1 MEIAKKPVI
10 LCILDGW
17 GWREEKTDNA
27 VALART
33 PNWDRLLQTAP
44 QSFLKTCGLDVGL
57 PQGQMGNSEVGHMN
71 LGAGRVVMQDLPRID
86 EAIKNKS
93 LEKSLLQ
100 LLRGNGVWG
109 NGVIEK
115 KATTPLPHYP
125 TTLHLMGLYSPGGVH
140 SHQDHLLALAKILND
155 AGIKTLLHLW
165 LDGRDTPPKSA
176 GDYLKDLEQKLKSLS
191 HVKVATVCGRYY
203 AMDRDNRWERVK
215 LAYDAMIDGV
225 GAKAQSLDQAIGM
238 AYAAGETDEFVKP
251 IILPDF
257 RPMQEGDAILCA
269 NFRSDRVRQI
279 LTAFLDENF
288 KEFAARRVKFS
299 SAIAMT
305 EYSEDLAKNMQILF
319 APQSMQDILGEIIA
333 RENLTQLRLA
343 ETEKYP
349 HVTFFFNGGKETPYP
364 GEDRILVPSPKVAT
378 YDLQPEM
385 SAFELTE
392 KLTAAINSKKYD
404 FILVNY
410 ANPDMVGHTGKLDA
424 AIKAV
429 EAVDQCLGRIMDAT
443 EKAGGVM
450 LVTADHG
457 NCEVMRDPE
466 TGAPHTAHTL
476 NPVKLFLFPG
486 DTPLMN
492 GRLAD
497 AAPTILRL
505 LGLPQPQAMTGQ
517 SLLAGENA

>member
-1 MEIAKKPVI
+1 MAMAKKPVI

-17 GWREEKTDNA
+17 GWREDSADNA
-27 VALART
+27 IALART
-33 PNWDRLLQTAP
+33 PNWDRLLQSAP
-44 QSFLKTCGLDVGL
+44 QSLLTTCGLDVGL

-86 EAIKNKS
+86 AAIQDGCLKN
-93 LEKSLLQ
+93 SLLQ
-100 LLRGNGVWG
+100 ILKGTRVWG
-109 NGVIEK
+109 NRVIEK
-115 KATTPLPHYP
+115 NSDTPTTPYP

-140 SHQDHLLALAKILND
+140 SHQNHILALAKILND
-155 AGIKTLLHLW
+155 AEIPTLLHLW

-176 GDYLKDLEQKLKSLS
+176 GDYLKELEQKLKSLP
-191 HVKVATVCGRYY
+191 HVKAATICGRYY
-203 AMDRDNRWERVK
+203 AMDRDNRWDRVK

-225 GAKAQSLDQAIGM
+225 GAKAQSLDRAIGM

-257 RPMQEGDAILCA
+257 RPMQDGDAILCA

-279 LTAFLDENF
+279 LAAFLDENF

-305 EYSEDLAKNMQILF
+305 EYSEDLAKKMQILF
-319 APQSMQDILGEIIA
+319 APQSMGDILGEIIA
-333 RENLTQLRLA
+333 RENLTQLRIA

-349 HVTFFFNGGKETPYP
+349 HVTFFFNGGKETPYA

-450 LVTADHG
+450 LITADHG
-457 NCEVMRDPE
+457 NCEIMRDPE
-466 TGAPHTAHTL
+466 TGEPHTAHTL

-486 DTPLMN
+486 DIPLMG

-497 AAPTILRL
+497 VAPTILRL
-505 LGLPQPQAMTGQ
+505 LSLPQPQAMTGKP
-517 SLLAGENA
+517 LLAGTNV